1 MIGLETWWDQKW
13 KNIYFWSAR
22 VTVAN
27 WYMTYIW
34 PRLTPWGKGLD
45 FRSRAPCITEA
56 SHHMCQIVKAL
67 AVINLLPSGTCV
79 FLVVM
84 FSWLGVIWVIWLWP
98 MCLKLFQ
105 MSPEVYIYGSLGPQD
120 SQLSLEG
127 PWSDRPS
134 AMGILHHQFYKHSLD
149 QTNCFNHLKKTVVS

>member
-84 FSWLGVIWVIWLWP
+84 FSCCQPISVWIIHRMPKITPKGVSLGVSAKPGFGHLVMMLGWL
-98 MCLKLFQ
+98 
-105 MSPEVYIYGSLGPQD
+105 
-120 SQLSLEG
+120 SQLVSSYISMVQNMVNEELQIFL
-127 PWSDRPS
+127 S
-134 AMGILHHQFYKHSLD
+134 
-149 QTNCFNHLKKTVVS
+149 VVCDFMEVGSFH